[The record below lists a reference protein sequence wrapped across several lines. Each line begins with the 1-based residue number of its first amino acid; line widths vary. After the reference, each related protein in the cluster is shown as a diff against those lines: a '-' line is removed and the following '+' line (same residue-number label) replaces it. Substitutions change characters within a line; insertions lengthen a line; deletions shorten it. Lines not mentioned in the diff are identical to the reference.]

1 MAEEKKVIGRPFQKG
16 QSGNPAGRAKREVEK
31 SYLKRLHDDV
41 SLDDWGEIIAVAIL
55 QAKKGDKDA
64 RKWLG
69 DYLLGTPVQR
79 TEVTGPEGGPV
90 AIKRIIAEIPSESLH
105 DQS

>member
-1 MAEEKKVIGRPFQKG
+1 MAEEKKVVGRPFRKG
-16 QSGNPAGRAKREVEK
+16 QSGNPNGRPKREVEK
-31 SYLKRLHDDV
+31 SYLKRLQDGV
-41 SLDDWGEIIAVAIL
+41 SLDDWGAIISVAVL

-90 AIKRIIAEIPSESLH
+90 TIKRIIAEIPAGESLH
-105 DQS
+105 D